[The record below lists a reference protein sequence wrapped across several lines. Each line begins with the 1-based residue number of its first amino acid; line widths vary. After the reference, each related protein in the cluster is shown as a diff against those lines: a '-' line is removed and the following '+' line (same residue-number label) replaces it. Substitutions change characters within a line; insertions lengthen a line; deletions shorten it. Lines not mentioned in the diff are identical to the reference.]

1 MDAVEGPIKRRL
13 QHELD
18 KVDVE
23 KLIHDKIPEIAE
35 QAMILQG
42 MTPVEDIILEEPAT
56 PPREINDQEP
66 FSDSEEERGP
76 S

>member
-13 QHELD
+13 QDELD

-23 KLIHDKIPEIAE
+23 KLIHEKIPEIEE
-35 QAMILQG
+35 QARRLQG
-42 MTPVEDIILEEPAT
+42 ITPAEDIILEEIVPSQ
-56 PPREINDQEP
+56 PLDQGP
-66 FSDSEEERGP
+66 FSESEEERGP

>member
-13 QHELD
+13 QEELD

-35 QAMILQG
+35 QARLLNG
-42 MTPVEDIILEEPAT
+42 GVPAEDIILEEVAVPHDI
-56 PPREINDQEP
+56 EDNEKP
-66 FSDSEEERGP
+66 FSESEEERGP

>member
-1 MDAVEGPIKRRL
+1 MDAIEGPIKRRL
-13 QHELD
+13 QEELD

-35 QAMILQG
+35 QARLLQG
-42 MTPVEDIILEEPAT
+42 IKPAEDIILEEAVAPQGI
-56 PPREINDQEP
+56 EDQEP
-66 FSDSEEERGP
+66 FSDSEERGE